1 MKNPVVNLQKTPA
14 SKISS
19 SVRMRNSA
27 SALIAVD
34 KALWVLIVA
43 RTLTIKTDWDFK
55 NISQSVFIYL
65 LYHFLQEMKD
75 MWFKWLMVQ
84 IM

>member
-19 SVRMRNSA
+19 SVRMRIVA

-34 KALWVLIVA
+34 KAL
-43 RTLTIKTDWDFK
+43 
-55 NISQSVFIYL
+55 
-65 LYHFLQEMKD
+65 
-75 MWFKWLMVQ
+75 
-84 IM
+84 